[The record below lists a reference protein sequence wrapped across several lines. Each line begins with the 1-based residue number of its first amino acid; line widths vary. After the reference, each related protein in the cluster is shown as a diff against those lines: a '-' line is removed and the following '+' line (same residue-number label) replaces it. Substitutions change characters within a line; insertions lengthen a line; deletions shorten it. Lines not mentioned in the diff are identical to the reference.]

1 MFCLMSKFNL
11 TDPKSTCR
19 VVIRLL
25 ILIAAFKNEN
35 MLNPKSSTILVQ
47 ISNLSSRMMSIFFR
61 KHKLVKDLKR
71 ATVKQMIIYLSKL
84 LQFIQVQNKL
94 LCNFMAEKWKVPYQ
108 STSLQFDY
116 RMYWIQNHTFFHWF

>member
-35 MLNPKSSTILVQ
+35 MLNPKRSTILVQ

-94 LCNFMAEKWKVPYQ
+94 LCNFFGWKME
-108 STSLQFDY
+108 STLSKY
-116 RMYWIQNHTFFHWF
+116 